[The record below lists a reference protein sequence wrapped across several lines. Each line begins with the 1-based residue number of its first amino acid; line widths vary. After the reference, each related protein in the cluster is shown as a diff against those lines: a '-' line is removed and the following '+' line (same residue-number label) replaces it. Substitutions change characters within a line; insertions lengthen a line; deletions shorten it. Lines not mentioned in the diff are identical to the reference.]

1 GNDTYSKD
9 VIVDYGNQKGQ
20 QLISSTNY
28 INNEDLSRNMTVYV
42 NQPKKTYTKEVQ
54 KILSHRAKGI
64 KMYIFVQKKDDDG
77 IYFYYLGTAGYI
89 EGSEKQDKMPNGSNV
104 VTMDLALDKAVR
116 DDIYRYIT
124 N

>member
-1 GNDTYSKD
+1 
-9 VIVDYGNQKGQ
+9 
-20 QLISSTNY
+20 
-28 INNEDLSRNMTVYV
+28 
-42 NQPKKTYTKEVQ
+42 
-54 KILSHRAKGI
+54 
-64 KMYIFVQKKDDDG
+64 KKDDDG

-116 DDIYRYIT
+116 DDIYRYLT